1 MYKQTASNQEAK
13 SFNETLSSYRTVPPC
28 GSSRTHRGDHTAFC
42 SHASEEGQ
50 AFFQGDWATE
60 YIIGEKYLVTHLYM
74 TLHRRYD
81 VQ

>member
-1 MYKQTASNQEAK
+1 MYKQTASNQEPK
-13 SFNETLSSYRTVPPC
+13 RFNETSSYRAVPPC
-28 GSSRTHRGDHTAFC
+28 GSSRTRRGDHTAFC

-60 YIIGEKYLVTHLYM
+60 YVIGEKYLVIHLYM
-74 TLHRRYD
+74 TLHRRFD